1 VDAAARAVLED
12 QVVSATRA
20 ASTVEMA
27 RPAVLVAPVVVA
39 VQAARQVQ
47 VARHPEGRSTT
58 AAPSSWS
65 TCASLSRSRVAV
77 CRAAAVGPAPRGRA
91 APVVPVERAAREHRV
106 LLRAQVAVPEAPQAA
121 AVVAG

>member
-27 RPAVLVAPVVVA
+27 RPVVLVAPAVVA

-47 VARHPEGRSTT
+47 VAPHLEGRSTT

-65 TCASLSRSRVAV
+65 TFGSLCLSRAAA
-77 CRAAAVGPAPRGRA
+77 CRAAAVGPASPGRVV
-91 APVVPVERAAREHRV
+91 PVVPVERGAREHRV
-106 LLRAQVAVPEAPQAA
+106 LVRAQVAVPEAPQAA